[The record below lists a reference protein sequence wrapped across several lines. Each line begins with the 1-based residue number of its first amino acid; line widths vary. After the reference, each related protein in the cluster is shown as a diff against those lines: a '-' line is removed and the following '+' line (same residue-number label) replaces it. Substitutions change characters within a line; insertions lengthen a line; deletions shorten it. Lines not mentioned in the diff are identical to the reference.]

1 MYRSG
6 IRVVVVAGSFVKQ
19 LVAMN
24 RLMRVLSLLKLSSNV
39 SGVSIQ
45 GVPEKTHFQN
55 ATEHP
60 QVKNGRTD
68 PRAHSEI
75 PIIMTTEGF

>member
-1 MYRSG
+1 MYRYG

-60 QVKNGRTD
+60 RVKNGRTD

-75 PIIMTTEGF
+75 PIIMTNEGF

>member
-6 IRVVVVAGSFVKQ
+6 IRVVVVAGSFVK

-39 SGVSIQ
+39 SGVSICMSDAEKI
-45 GVPEKTHFQN
+45 GTGRVP
-55 ATEHP
+55 
-60 QVKNGRTD
+60 V
-68 PRAHSEI
+68 S
-75 PIIMTTEGF
+75 

>member
-1 MYRSG
+1 MLRSG

-39 SGVSIQ
+39 SGVSICMSDAEKI
-45 GVPEKTHFQN
+45 GTGRVP
-55 ATEHP
+55 
-60 QVKNGRTD
+60 V
-68 PRAHSEI
+68 S
-75 PIIMTTEGF
+75 